1 MSAAETITALPA
13 IDGARLWASL
23 EAAAEIGRWRAPG
36 VQRLALSDADRQ
48 MRDAFCGWCE
58 EAGLRVTVDRI
69 GNIFARR
76 AGAGTGTGT
85 ETADPV
91 MVGSHLDTQVAGG
104 RYDGALGVL
113 AGLEVVRWLDEHELT
128 TRRPVEVV
136 CWSNEEGARFRPS
149 MLGSAVFAGG
159 LDAEAALAQTDEDG
173 LRFGDEL
180 ERIGYAGSAE
190 VPGRPPHAYLEFHI
204 EQSDSLDRSGLD
216 LGIVISAYA
225 ARGMT
230 VRLEGQT
237 GHAGATPM
245 RRRHDPLVG
254 AAELITALDAIA
266 RSGGDEMRATATR
279 LQAWPNRTGITAG
292 DAVLTLDYRHAAQDG
307 LNRMTEEVERALSE
321 ISERRGL
328 TVGREDEWEFGR
340 GISFDPALAASARR
354 HAARLGVATTDMASA
369 AGHDAYW
376 LATIAPTLILFVPCV
391 DGITH
396 NEHEAI
402 TPERVLPGVNVLAA
416 TVLDAAGQ

>member
-1 MSAAETITALPA
+1 MSTADVIPALPA

-23 EAAAEIGRWRAPG
+23 ETAGEIGRWRSPG

-48 MRDAFCGWCE
+48 MRDTFCGWCKD
-58 EAGLRVTVDRI
+58 AGLRVTVDRM

-76 AGAGTGTGT
+76 PGATS

-104 RYDGALGVL
+104 RYDGVLGVL

-128 TRRPVEVV
+128 THRPVEVV
-136 CWSNEEGARFRPS
+136 CWTNEEGARFRPS
-149 MLGSAVFAGG
+149 MLGSAVFAGS
-159 LDAEAALAQTDEDG
+159 LDAAAALAQTDEEG
-173 LRFGDEL
+173 LRVGDEL

-190 VPGRPPHAYLEFHI
+190 VPGHPPHAYFELHI
-204 EQSDSLDRSGLD
+204 EQSDSLHRSGLN
-216 LGIVISAYA
+216 LGIVTSAYA
-225 ARGMT
+225 AQGMT
-230 VRLEGQT
+230 VSLNGQT
-237 GHAGATPM
+237 AHAGATPM
-245 RRRHDPLVG
+245 RGRHDPLVG
-254 AAELITALDAIA
+254 AAELIAALDTIA

-279 LQAWPNRTGITAG
+279 LHAWPNRTGITAG
-292 DAVLTLDYRHAAQDG
+292 EAVLTFDYRHATADG
-307 LNRMTEEVERALSE
+307 LNRMAGELERALHD
-321 ISERRGL
+321 ICERRGL
-328 TVGREDEWEFGR
+328 TFAREDEWEFGR
-340 GISFDPALAASARR
+340 GISFDPALAAGARR
-354 HAARLGVATTDMASA
+354 HAARLGVTTTDMASA

-402 TPERVLPGVNVLAA
+402 EPERVLPGVNVLAA
-416 TVLDAAGQ
+416 TVLEAAGQ